1 MGILELIFFI
11 EFYFLCDLDLDLNF
25 SDKSEGRDI
34 KFQRRNVLVSFHYFS
49 ILVIILVLN
58 PEIDCQK
65 ADWSR
70 ANHLGVTK
78 AGEFNQYKW
87 ELPYFNDD
95 QPRDCVFR
103 IVPNFYWL
111 LKSRIFSETKI
122 RIRYNISSDDYPEQF
137 DHQDSIPYYS
147 TQDSSSKSFHR

>member
-1 MGILELIFFI
+1 MW
-11 EFYFLCDLDLDLNF
+11 DLDLDRNF

-34 KFQRRNVLVSFHYFS
+34 KFQRKNALVSLSYFC
-49 ILVIILVLN
+49 ILTTDILVLH
-58 PEIDCQK
+58 PEIDCKK

-70 ANHLGVTK
+70 ANHLGVTQ
-78 AGEFNQYKW
+78 AGEFNQYRW

-95 QPRDCVFR
+95 QPRDCVF
-103 IVPNFYWL
+103 
-111 LKSRIFSETKI
+111 

-147 TQDSSSKSFHR
+147 TQESSLKSFLGIFKIARF